1 MIVVDER
8 AEGAPQVFR
17 AEQDHLAQALPFHGL
32 HPSLRQRV
40 HIGRLEGSADNRKR
54 PTRSRTPG

>member
-1 MIVVDER
+1 
-8 AEGAPQVFR
+8 VFR